1 MSGHRILSEVLRKE
15 PRIDSGTALSD
26 PVVTSSGQFSAKKVH
41 MPELRNTKYDFGV
54 AKAQYGENEL
64 KLRQPEGFPIIPLPI
79 TIARAYE
86 EAAMAAAARDHSE
99 LVFDIYEDVND
110 GTRKTTAEE
119 DHEMVDAYTS
129 GTVGEEEEQGNNSD
143 EARQVGDENHHG
155 VPPNSTN
162 ATKIDPRLDV
172 HVDSLGRTRAAAHRR
187 KALET
192 IQLGDH
198 AGDLTGDVIIIGSN
212 KKRTSSRIQKP
223 TQPRRQSV
231 RRSR

>member
-1 MSGHRILSEVLRKE
+1 MSGHRVLSEVLRKE

-26 PVVTSSGQFSAKKVH
+26 PYSILQNSCASRKVK
-41 MPELRNTKYDFGV
+41 MPELHNTKYDFGA

-64 KLRQPEGFPIIPLPI
+64 QLRQPEGFPIIPLPI

-99 LVFDIYEDVND
+99 VVFDIYEDVND
-110 GTRKTTAEE
+110 GTRKTTTEE
-119 DHEMVDAYTS
+119 DHEMINADADE
-129 GTVGEEEEQGNNSD
+129 TVGEVEEQGNIDD
-143 EARQVGDENHHG
+143 EARQVGDENHHE

-162 ATKIDPRLDV
+162 ATKSNPRLDV

-198 AGDLTGDVIIIGSN
+198 TGDLKAEVASMGIS
-212 KKRTSSRIQKP
+212 KKRTSSRIQKS
-223 TQPRRQSV
+223 TQPRKQSI
-231 RRSR
+231 RKSR